1 MLRRS
6 SIAAAVSTS
15 PSSAAAWRRDATSK
29 WESVHFSRASSQI
42 TRTFSGLPSFPKILR
57 AEVLS
62 LADQTRLASLERHF
76 SQINATLL
84 HIYGISVQHSWQHH
98 RFVLP
103 FPGFLEKHDWTS
115 HQFLR
120 SLALEIRRRSCF
132 SWLER
137 GSSGFSK
144 ESLTLTLESCPVLSR
159 TSLADCCFG
168 RPNAHEGVLRSRT
181 RKAKQ
186 I

>member
-1 MLRRS
+1 M
-6 SIAAAVSTS
+6 
-15 PSSAAAWRRDATSK
+15 
-29 WESVHFSRASSQI
+29 
-42 TRTFSGLPSFPKILR
+42 
-57 AEVLS
+57 
-62 LADQTRLASLERHF
+62 ADQTRLASLERHF

-181 RKAKQ
+181 RKEKTNIERQPTHSVPIPPSMKHPKCQNHGATLDSEPNTSWAKAVTLT
-186 I
+186 